1 MEEEVGGVQYNSAV
15 VVYHPEEDE
24 EKEFYV
30 LDLNKM
36 NKNIVSTKVTKEALM
51 LVRNK
56 KINIRT

>member
-1 MEEEVGGVQYNSAV
+1 MQYNSAV